1 MGGAQVLHSVV
12 CLDYSGCLPT
22 DEYAVSKR
30 VAGAA
35 VTVYD
40 GNAPAE
46 SKPVAPPSKP
56 KAAAA
61 GAALMTLLSQL
72 PTLPMQLG
80 QPEADAPTLNL
91 LYVALEAPVQYD
103 PKDVEKLIK
112 PLLLAC
118 QRCAGHQQ
126 LTMRLAFLLV
136 SVVRLLHRRARLVP
150 HHAR

>member
-1 MGGAQVLHSVV
+1 
-12 CLDYSGCLPT
+12 
-22 DEYAVSKR
+22 VSKR

-56 KAAAA
+56 KAAAQ
-61 GAALMTLLSQL
+61 ALITLLSQL

-80 QPEADAPTLNL
+80 QPVADAASTLHL

-136 SVVRLLHRRARLVP
+136 SVVRLLHWRARLVP

>member
-1 MGGAQVLHSVV
+1 
-12 CLDYSGCLPT
+12 
-22 DEYAVSKR
+22 
-30 VAGAA
+30 VARA

-46 SKPVAPPSKP
+46 SKPVAPPSNP

-61 GAALMTLLSQL
+61 AAQALITLLSQL

-80 QPEADAPTLNL
+80 QPVADAASTLHL

-103 PKDVEKLIK
+103 PKDIKKLINT
-112 PLLLAC
+112 LLEAC